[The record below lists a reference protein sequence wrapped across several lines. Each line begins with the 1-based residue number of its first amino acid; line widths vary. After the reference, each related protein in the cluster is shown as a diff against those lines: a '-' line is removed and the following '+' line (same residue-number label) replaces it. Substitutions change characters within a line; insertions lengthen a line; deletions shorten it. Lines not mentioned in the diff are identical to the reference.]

1 MCGFLFFAI
10 FIRSAGTAGMVFR
23 LAFGQSLGIFFEEGI
38 EEDAEAGTG
47 ADFFREVV
55 GKTLFVAFF
64 CSLEKLFVCLVG
76 CRSLRVVVAFPIL
89 PDVFAGIKALQEATT

>member
-23 LAFGQSLGIFFEEGI
+23 LAFGQTLGIFFEEGI

-76 CRSLRVVVAFPIL
+76 CRSFGIVMAFPIL
-89 PDVFAGIKALQEATT
+89 LNVLAGIKAL